1 MPIHN
6 LFFKGVDKLDARC
19 FVRNLTRRGVASTFM
34 KDMGR
39 QRVTCFVA
47 RRFTVNSA
55 TNNEIEKEK
64 KKHEGLTRLEEEDQ
78 QPANPVSDLDEKSTE
93 DLPKPVAEKMDVKT
107 FLIGSGIQ
115 VSICNDLSC

>member
-1 MPIHN
+1 MPILN
-6 LFFKGVDKLDARC
+6 IFFKGVDKLDARC

-47 RRFTVNSA
+47 RRFAVNSA

-64 KKHEGLTRLEEEDQ
+64 KKHEGLTRLEEEENQ
-78 QPANPVSDLDEKSTE
+78 QPVNPVLDEDENSKKPTE
-93 DLPKPVAEKMDVKT
+93 ELPKMDVKT

-115 VSICNDLSC
+115 VWKL